1 VLTRLLIL
9 PARLLLWLEGPP
21 ADAAACTCPEWHD
34 PAASVTAEPLG
45 HLVLLTLGRG
55 DGPHE
60 SVARTPAQ
68 VRALAERLVVLAD
81 LAERHAAMLRRKAVR

>member
-1 VLTRLLIL
+1 VLTRLLTL

-34 PAASVTAEPLG
+34 PAASVTADALG
-45 HLVLLTLGRG
+45 SLVLFTLGRA

-60 SVARTPAQ
+60 SVARTPTQARELIRQ
-68 VRALAERLVVLAD
+68 VENALVR
-81 LAERHAAMLRRKAVR
+81 AERHAARRRKAVA